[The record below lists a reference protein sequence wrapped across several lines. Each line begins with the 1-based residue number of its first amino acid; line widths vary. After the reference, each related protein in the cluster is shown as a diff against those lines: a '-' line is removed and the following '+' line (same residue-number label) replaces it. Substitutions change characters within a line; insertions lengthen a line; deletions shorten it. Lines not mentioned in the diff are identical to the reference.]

1 MIQTRPGLAHPSRA
15 ESAGT
20 IRRGAHCAGEAREPR
35 ALPAPIRQVIRE
47 RTLSMHS
54 IIYLVGLIVIVLAL
68 LSLVGL
74 A

>member
-1 MIQTRPGLAHPSRA
+1 VPVKPGSRT
-15 ESAGT
+15 SAPT
-20 IRRGAHCAGEAREPR
+20 
-35 ALPAPIRQVIRE
+35 RQVIRE

>member
-15 ESAGT
+15 GSAGT
-20 IRRGAHCAGEAREPR
+20 IRGGAHCAGEAREP
-35 ALPAPIRQVIRE
+35 ALSAPTGQVIRE

>member
-1 MIQTRPGLAHPSRA
+1 LPTLRGRDPPERSAAARIVPVKPGSRA
-15 ESAGT
+15 L
-20 IRRGAHCAGEAREPR
+20 
-35 ALPAPIRQVIRE
+35 LPAPTRQIIRE